1 MNTTSSDLLVLG
13 VGAATWDE
21 LWRVDQFRD
30 SECVHEASAHAAMG
44 GGPVATALC
53 VLSQLG
59 NRTALIDSCGED
71 EVGLKITS
79 DLKRWNVE
87 TDLMQYCADAK
98 SARAVI
104 LVRAAD
110 GARQIY
116 FLPSNVEAPSLTKA
130 MRQALA
136 SARLLHLNGRHELL
150 ARQMVAEARA
160 LEVEISFD
168 GGAGRYR
175 EGIRDLVQASH
186 VRIVSHDFAVS
197 YSGSNDLKVMFQELL
212 RPPARIVVITV
223 GKDGCYWNTPD
234 GGIRHL
240 KPPAVAVV
248 DTTGC
253 GDVFHGAFLHGW
265 IRGWPAEQCA
275 SQANTFAALNAEGV
289 GGRFVLN
296 AHNLHLM
303 AT

>member
-1 MNTTSSDLLVLG
+1 
-13 VGAATWDE
+13 
-21 LWRVDQFRD
+21 
-30 SECVHEASAHAAMG
+30 
-44 GGPVATALC
+44 
-53 VLSQLG
+53 
-59 NRTALIDSCGED
+59 
-71 EVGLKITS
+71 
-79 DLKRWNVE
+79 
-87 TDLMQYCADAK
+87 
-98 SARAVI
+98 
-104 LVRAAD
+104 
-110 GARQIY
+110 
-116 FLPSNVEAPSLTKA
+116 
-130 MRQALA
+130 
-136 SARLLHLNGRHELL
+136 
-150 ARQMVAEARA
+150 
-160 LEVEISFD
+160 
-168 GGAGRYR
+168 
-175 EGIRDLVQASH
+175 
-186 VRIVSHDFAVS
+186 
-197 YSGSNDLKVMFQELL
+197 VMFQELL

>member
-21 LWRVDQFRD
+21 LWLVDRFRD
-30 SECVHEASAHAAMG
+30 SECVKEASAQETMG

-53 VLSQLG
+53 TLSQLG
-59 NRTALIDSCGED
+59 NRTAMIDSCSDD
-71 EVGLKITS
+71 EAGVKIVS

-87 TDLMQYCADAK
+87 TSLMQCCPNAT

-116 FLPSNVEAPSLTKA
+116 FLPSNLGAPTMTNE

-136 SARLLHLNGRHELL
+136 NARLLHLNGRHESL
-150 ARQMVAEARA
+150 ARLMAAEAQD

-186 VRIVSHDFAVS
+186 VRIVSHDFAVR
-197 YSGSNDLKVMFQELL
+197 YSGSNDLKMMFQELL
-212 RPPARIVVITV
+212 SPPARIVVITV
-223 GKDGCYWNTPD
+223 GKDGCYWARPD
-234 GGIRHL
+234 GKIHHSR
-240 KPPAVAVV
+240 PPAVTVV

-253 GDVFHGAFLHGW
+253 GDVFHGVFLHGW
-265 IRGWPAEQCA
+265 IRGWWPERCA
-275 SQANTFAALNAEGV
+275 SLACTLAALNAEGL
-289 GGRFVLN
+289 GGRFVLKTN
-296 AHNLHLM
+296 NIHSL